1 MSENEKLS
9 YAVGRK
15 IADLRKRKGL
25 TQRMLADKIFTSDKN
40 LSKWE
45 TGKALPDLEYL
56 LAICEALEVDITY
69 FTADE
74 YVNVEISAARKIA
87 KYKASM
93 RKWLSLALAFAALP
107 LFVFAA
113 ARAYLPTEL
122 PVHFDGELNAD
133 RSGWVGELSIGA
145 FVMFGVTLVL
155 IAGISVVNRKFLSV
169 RLIFDRRTPMA
180 FGLTLLF
187 VDAISLAVT
196 VSSVVV
202 SYNAAA
208 EQSLAAPD
216 AQPFA
221 CVFASLLALIE
232 WMVGC
237 AMFAADRNALIGFR
251 IPASMASDRAWR
263 VYNTTAGAYF
273 CIYAFVFGAVMALLP
288 LPIGDTAAL
297 CGSLLPLLPLTAS
310 AYFTAKLILGRVR

>member
-15 IADLRKRKGL
+15 IAELRKRKGL

-56 LAICEALEVDITY
+56 LAICTALEVDITY

-74 YVNVEISAARKIA
+74 DVSAEISAARKIA
-87 KYKASM
+87 KYKSSM

-145 FVMFGVTLVL
+145 FVMFGVTLIL
-155 IAGISVVNRKFLSV
+155 IAGIEVINRKFLAD

-180 FGLTLLF
+180 FGLTLLL

-208 EQSLAAPD
+208 EQGLAAPD

-237 AMFAADRNALIGFR
+237 AMFAADRNAIFGF
-251 IPASMASDRAWR
+251 ITSAAMQSDRSWR
-263 VYNTTAGAYF
+263 VYNSVAGAYF
-273 CIYAFVFGAVMALLP
+273 CSYSFVFGAVMALLP
-288 LPIGDTAAL
+288 QPIGEVAAL
-297 CGSLLPLLPLTAS
+297 CGALLPLLPLTAI
-310 AYFTAKLILGRVR
+310 AYFTAKHLLKRGS

>member
-56 LAICEALEVDITY
+56 LAICEALGTDITY
-69 FTADE
+69 FTDDQSL
-74 YVNVEISAARKIA
+74 NVEIAAARKIA
-87 KYKASM
+87 EYRKSM
-93 RKWLSLALAFAALP
+93 RKWLCLALAFAALP
-107 LFVFAA
+107 VFVFAA
-113 ARAYLPTEL
+113 ARAYLPIEL
-122 PVHFDGELNAD
+122 PVHFNGEFNAD
-133 RSGWVGELSIGA
+133 RMGSVTELSTGA
-145 FVMFGVTLVL
+145 FVMFGVTLALV
-155 IAGISVVNRKFLSV
+155 AGIAIVNRKFITD
-169 RLIFDRRTPMA
+169 RLIFDRRAPVA
-180 FGLTLLF
+180 FGLSLLF
-187 VDAISLAVT
+187 VDAVSLAVT
-196 VSSVVV
+196 LSAIVISG
-202 SYNAAA
+202 NAAA
-208 EQSLAAPD
+208 ELGLAAPD
-216 AQPFA
+216 VMPFA
-221 CVFASLLALIE
+221 CVFASLICLIA
-232 WMVGC
+232 WLVGC

-251 IPASMASDRAWR
+251 IPASMSSDRAWR

>member
-1 MSENEKLS
+1 MDSNENLS
-9 YAVGRK
+9 FSVGRK
-15 IADLRKRKGL
+15 IAELRKRRGL

-56 LAICEALEVDITY
+56 LAICTALEVDITY

-74 YVNVEISAARKIA
+74 DVNVEISAARKIA

-133 RSGWVGELSIGA
+133 RSGLVGELSIGA

-237 AMFAADRNALIGFR
+237 AMFAADRNAIFGFR
-251 IPASMASDRAWR
+251 TSAAMQSDRAWR
-263 VYNTTAGAYF
+263 VYNSVAGAYF
-273 CIYAFVFGAVMALLP
+273 CAYSFVFGAVMALLP
-288 LPIGDTAAL
+288 QPIGEAAAL
-297 CGSLLPLLPLTAS
+297 CCALLPLLPLTAI
-310 AYFTAKLILGRVR
+310 AYFTAKHMLKRVI